1 MKNAPRTLLARALGL
16 GCSLGLALACLP
28 AHAIDGSGLPSY
40 PDGLENFGSGALPPP
55 GVYGMV
61 YTGFAQYDHIRGNN
75 GQDIGP
81 PDFRVQVG
89 VLAPRVVWVTQQSIL
104 GGQLAFHA
112 LAPLLDVDVR
122 AGGRNFHSRGLGDIT
137 VGPALAYHASPALH
151 YAVGFDITMPSGPY
165 SADNPSSLGKNIWV
179 YQPLVALSYIQREGV
194 NADVKLMYDFNG
206 RNGATQTRSGQAI
219 HADYALGWGFGNGLV
234 AGVGGYAYQQ
244 VTNDSGPNA
253 AAGKSQALAIG
264 PNLKYDNG
272 KGLVVTAKF
281 QQEYD
286 VRNRPEGKQFYVKAI
301 LPF

>member
-1 MKNAPRTLLARALGL
+1 MKKAKRNTLARALGL
-16 GCSLGLALACLP
+16 GCSLGLAIACVP
-28 AHAIDGSGLPSY
+28 AHATEGSGLPSY

-55 GVYGMV
+55 GIYGMV
-61 YTGFAQYDHIRGNN
+61 YTGYAQYDKIRGDH

-81 PDFRVQVG
+81 PDFRVKVG

-112 LAPLLDVDVR
+112 LAPLLDVDAPV
-122 AGGRNFHSRGLGDIT
+122 AGRSFHSRGLGDIT

-151 YAVGFDITMPSGPY
+151 YALGLDITMPSGQY
-165 SADNPSSLGKNIWV
+165 SLTNPSSLGKNIWV
-179 YQPLVALSYIQREGV
+179 YQPLVALSYIQPEGV
-194 NADVKLMYDFNG
+194 NADIKLMYDFNG

-234 AGVGGYAYQQ
+234 AGVGGYLYQQ
-244 VTNDSGPNA
+244 VTNDSGANA

-272 KGLVVTAKF
+272 KDFIITAKF

-286 VRNRPEGKQFYVKAI
+286 ARNRPEGKQFYVKAI

>member
-1 MKNAPRTLLARALGL
+1 MKKAKRNTLARALGL
-16 GCSLGLALACLP
+16 GCSLGLAIACVP
-28 AHAIDGSGLPSY
+28 AHATEGSGLPSY

-55 GVYGMV
+55 GIYGMV
-61 YTGFAQYDHIRGNN
+61 YTGYAQYDKIRGDH

-81 PDFRVQVG
+81 PDFRVKVG

-112 LAPLLDVDVR
+112 LAPLLDVDARV
-122 AGGRNFHSRGLGDIT
+122 AGRSFHSRGLGDIT

-151 YAVGFDITMPSGPY
+151 YALGLDITMPSGQY
-165 SADNPSSLGKNIWV
+165 SLTNPSSLGKNIWV
-179 YQPLVALSYIQREGV
+179 YQPLVALSYIQPEGV
-194 NADVKLMYDFNG
+194 NADIKLMYDFNG

-234 AGVGGYAYQQ
+234 AGVGGYLYQQ
-244 VTNDSGPNA
+244 VTNDSGANA

-272 KGLVVTAKF
+272 KGFIITAKF

-286 VRNRPEGKQFYVKAI
+286 ARNRPEGKQFYVKAI

>member
-151 YAVGFDITMPSGPY
+151 
-165 SADNPSSLGKNIWV
+165 
-179 YQPLVALSYIQREGV
+179 
-194 NADVKLMYDFNG
+194 
-206 RNGATQTRSGQAI
+206 
-219 HADYALGWGFGNGLV
+219 
-234 AGVGGYAYQQ
+234 
-244 VTNDSGPNA
+244 
-253 AAGKSQALAIG
+253 
-264 PNLKYDNG
+264 
-272 KGLVVTAKF
+272 
-281 QQEYD
+281 
-286 VRNRPEGKQFYVKAI
+286 
-301 LPF
+301 